1 MLDQELSLLLGN
13 KYAQGLVNTDSGG
26 PPPHADNRRF
36 AIARTS
42 ARARRSLPAH
52 SQQPGQP
59 LPIGFVPLWGLPVS
73 ADPEAVYSG
82 SRRRGCPCLLP
93 EVKNR
98 VGRKNKLNDSP
109 GVQLFASPQSKELR
123 KTRLSPKGLGCRCG
137 FQEDRKTVTCGG
149 GTGGRAVLS
158 GSSSPAISSNP
169 PNNPVWEVFA
179 GEETETGLGEVTC
192 SRVCRCDWQTWDPDA
207 GPPSPLP
214 IHSRGPLTSPAS
226 SASHSGAW
234 PRPLRAPIPGRRCSP
249 PSNVASWSPDLC

>member
-1 MLDQELSLLLGN
+1 MSRRSKSIVRPGAESASREQVRTGPRQHRLGVST
-13 KYAQGLVNTDSGG
+13 AACRQS
-26 PPPHADNRRF
+26 RF

-82 SRRRGCPCLLP
+82 SGRRGCPCLLP

-137 FQEDRKTVTCGG
+137 FQEDRKTVACGG

-192 SRVCRCDWQTWDPDA
+192 SGCRL
-207 GPPSPLP
+207 PPA
-214 IHSRGPLTSPAS
+214 RF
-226 SASHSGAW
+226 
-234 PRPLRAPIPGRRCSP
+234 
-249 PSNVASWSPDLC
+249 